1 MRELV
6 EKEKELLQ
14 QLEEAKGND
23 GAEVEVKG
31 KGGKGAAKASK
42 SPEEI
47 QEEISKLIAAD
58 TSGWILQDFPRN
70 IN

>member
-6 EKEKELLQ
+6 EKEKELLV
-14 QLEEAKGND
+14 QLEEAKASEGQ
-23 GAEVEVKG
+23 EVDPKAKG
-31 KGGKGAAKASK
+31 KGAKATK
-42 SPEEI
+42 TPEEI
-47 QEEISKLIAAD
+47 EAEIVQLIAAD